1 MVGEP
6 LLPRILNGVKENEF
20 CVLFFVNKNKHSN
33 LINKHILVLIV
44 FDTLDEFIALYQTH

>member
-6 LLPRILNGVKENEF
+6 LLPRILNGVKENEL